1 MTRRWSPV
9 GGRNNLRPVM
19 KLDETFRFEV
29 EDRMRIARVIGFAA
43 CLALGTAAC
52 SDEAGN
58 GDGDGAAVDSAAML
72 RTAAA
77 AIEPGMSQDD
87 VRNRLGEPRTRVTM
101 DGGYERWTYYN
112 YDAQGQIAARTLII
126 FGNDGKVAE
135 VNDL

>member
-1 MTRRWSPV
+1 
-9 GGRNNLRPVM
+9 
-19 KLDETFRFEV
+19 
-29 EDRMRIARVIGFAA
+29 MRIARVIGFAT
-43 CLALGTAAC
+43 CLALGAGAC
-52 SDEAGN
+52 G
-58 GDGDGAAVDSAAML
+58 GDGGNEGGGEDGAVDSAAML

-77 AIEPGMSQDD
+77 TIQAGMSQDD

-112 YDAQGQIAARTLII
+112 FDAQGQVSARTLII